1 MKKQLLSIITILFIG
16 TIHLQAQCVIGSS
29 TVPGIVPD
37 SATGLPHGIVGVAY
51 STDLQF
57 RIPHDTIIPLCGFTL
72 VNYFAVNS
80 IGGLPTGFTWAA
92 NPVNDTFPGNTN
104 GCVRIQGPALAS
116 AGTYPLTVQLQADGT
131 SGTCGH
137 ISLPYS
143 INYYKIVIDSATV
156 IVPVIGS
163 SFELLQNIPNPFEAG
178 TTTEID
184 FSSPT
189 GGKVEFKVYDLLGK
203 EIISKSI
210 DAVPGI
216 NRNYLSSKYLKAGI
230 YFYSVTYRGKTI
242 TRKMI
247 VTAKP

>member
-1 MKKQLLSIITILFIG
+1 MKKQLLTLIAILFIG

-29 TVPGIVPD
+29 TVPGIIPD
-37 SATGLPHGIVGVAY
+37 SATGLPHGLVGVPY
-51 STDLQF
+51 STDMQF
-57 RIPHDTIIPLCGFTL
+57 RIPHDSIIPLCGFTL

-80 IGGLPTGFTWAA
+80 IGGLPTGFTWVA
-92 NPVNDTFPGNTN
+92 NPANDTFPGSTN

-116 AGTYPLTVQLQADGT
+116 VGTYPLTVQLQADGT
-131 SGTCGH
+131 SGICGH

-143 INYYKIVIDSATV
+143 ITYYKIVIDSATG
-156 IVPVIGS
+156 IAPVIGS
-163 SFELLQNIPNPFEAG
+163 SFELFQNVPNPFEAS
-178 TTTEID
+178 TNTEIN
-184 FSSPT
+184 FTLPT
-189 GGKVEFKVYDLLGK
+189 AGKVDFHVYDLLGK
-203 EIISKSI
+203 EIISKTI

-247 VTAKP
+247 VTARP